1 MFDILSRVL
10 YNTTRV
16 IARCIMLL
24 DVKRIVNTPEA
35 ESPLSFQR
43 TFLMWTSAACVRPF
57 GLS

>member
-10 YNTTRV
+10 YNTIRV

-24 DVKRIVNTPEA
+24 DIKRIVNTPGG
-35 ESPLSFQR
+35 R

>member
-1 MFDILSRVL
+1 MFDIPGRVL

-24 DVKRIVNTPEA
+24 DVKRIVNTPGGRI
-35 ESPLSFQR
+35 PFQR